1 MEKLGQWLGES
12 PHVSAINKMVDRRE
26 CSYKVGESEVTST
39 GMTALHYAA
48 FYGKMEIV
56 QMLLDCG
63 AGKCRPGLMEC
74 KLSWH
79 DWCF

>member
-1 MEKLGQWLGES
+1 MFHVPFLQAIKNGDLEQFGQWLGES
-12 PHVSAINKMVDRRE
+12 AHVSAINEIVDRRE

-63 AGKCRPGLMEC
+63 AGT
-74 KLSWH
+74 
-79 DWCF
+79 